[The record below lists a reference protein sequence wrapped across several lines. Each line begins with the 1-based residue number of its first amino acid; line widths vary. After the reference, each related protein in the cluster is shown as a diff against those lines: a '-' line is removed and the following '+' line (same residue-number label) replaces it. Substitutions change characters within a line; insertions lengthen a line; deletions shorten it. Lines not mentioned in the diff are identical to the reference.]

1 MPDSEAVDRLLLILD
16 TAKGRLATE
25 PVENVLLRFVEE
37 VDDLW
42 ASMHQQNFFNA
53 PILDG
58 ELRGDGNIDE
68 CIICGELFVNELTE
82 EELQS
87 IAEDKI
93 NYPMMEP
100 VRICKECYGKLG
112 YRMPHQANLN

>member
-25 PVENVLLRFVEE
+25 SVENVLLRFVEE

-42 ASMHQQNFFNA
+42 VSIHQQNFFNA

-58 ELRGDGNIDE
+58 ELPEDGDINE
-68 CIICGELFVNELTE
+68 CIVCGDLFVNELTE
-82 EELQS
+82 EELKN
-87 IAEDKI
+87 IDEDKI
-93 NYPMMEP
+93 NYPMMEA
-100 VRICKECYGKLG
+100 VRICKECYGNLG
-112 YRMPHQANLN
+112 YRMPDQANLN

>member
-1 MPDSEAVDRLLLILD
+1 MSDSEAVDRLLLILD

-42 ASMHQQNFFNA
+42 VSMHQQNFFNA
-53 PILDG
+53 PMLDE
-58 ELRGDGNIDE
+58 ELPENGNINE
-68 CIICGELFVNELTE
+68 CIICGKLFVNELTE

-93 NYPMMEP
+93 SYPMMEP
-100 VRICKECYGKLG
+100 VRICKDCYEHLG
-112 YRMPHQANLN
+112 FRMPHQALLN